1 MNSANESETGRAG
14 KPGGRRR
21 RARLAAVQAL
31 YQIELTGAPVPAT
44 IAEFRRHRLS
54 GDVDGVPM
62 DDIDPEFFA
71 ELVTGVGQ
79 HRSELDR
86 RIAGV
91 LTPDW
96 PLERLE
102 TVLRAILRAGAF
114 ELTYCSETPARVAIS
129 EYLAIADSFFCGR
142 EPALVN
148 GVLDSLARQAGG
160 GEPRPAPA

>member
-1 MNSANESETGRAG
+1 MSSAKHVEHGRRD
-14 KPGGRRR
+14 KPGSRRR

-31 YQIELTGAPVPAT
+31 YQIELTGSPAPTA

-54 GDVDGVPM
+54 GDLDGVPM

-86 RIAGV
+86 RIAGA

-96 PLERLE
+96 PLERLD
-102 TVLRAILRAGAF
+102 TVLRAILRAASF
-114 ELTYCSETPARVAIS
+114 ELLCCPQTPAKVAIS
-129 EYLAIADSFFCGR
+129 EYMAITDSFFSGR

-148 GVLDSLARQAGG
+148 GVLDTISRKAGA
-160 GEPRPAPA
+160 GEAHTATP

>member
-1 MNSANESETGRAG
+1 MSSANDVERGRRN
-14 KPGGRRR
+14 KPGSRRR

-31 YQIELTGAPVPAT
+31 YQIELTGNPVPTT

-54 GDVDGVPM
+54 GDLDGVPM

-86 RIAGV
+86 RIAGS

-96 PLERLE
+96 PLERLD
-102 TVLRAILRAGAF
+102 TVLRAILRAGAY
-114 ELTYCSETPARVAIS
+114 ELVYCSQTPAKVAIS
-129 EYLAIADSFFCGR
+129 EYMAIADSFFSGR

-148 GVLDSLARQAGG
+148 GVLDTVSRKAGAGG
-160 GEPRPAPA
+160 TQTAPP